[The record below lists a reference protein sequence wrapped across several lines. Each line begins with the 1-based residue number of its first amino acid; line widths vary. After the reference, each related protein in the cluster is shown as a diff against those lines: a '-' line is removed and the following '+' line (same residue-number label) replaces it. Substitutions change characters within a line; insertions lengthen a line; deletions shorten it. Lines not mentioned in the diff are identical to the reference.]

1 MQILKSSMES
11 VDFLGVSGNVR
22 FSQRGDRIAWT
33 MIEQF
38 QNGAYKPIA
47 FFDTLANNMSWVGTI
62 EWSATG
68 KPPAD
73 RTIIKVTFKTIS
85 DSLYFGSMAISLVGI
100 LCSLGL
106 IFFNFKFRKYRY
118 IEMSYPIANN
128 FMLIGCIICFLATVF
143 FGTDGQK
150 VQRGYFIWMCY
161 SRAFFI
167 SIGFSLYFGSMFAK
181 TWITYRLSTSTSSK
195 KKVSCSLCQL
205 LLSLTL
211 TFDAHRKSKTLR
223 STSCCLLSV

>member
-22 FSQRGDRIAWT
+22 FSQKGDRIAWT

-38 QNGAYKPIA
+38 RKGEYKTIGY
-47 FFDTLANNMSWVGTI
+47 FDTLANNMSWVGKI
-62 EWSATG
+62 EWALSG

-73 RTIIKVTFKTIS
+73 RTIIKISFKTIS
-85 DSLYFGSMAISLVGI
+85 QSLYYGSMAVSAAGI
-100 LCSLGL
+100 LCALGL

-118 IEMSYPIANN
+118 IELSYPMANN
-128 FMLIGCIICFLATVF
+128 FMLFGCIICLLATVF
-143 FGTDGQK
+143 FGMDGQK
-150 VQRGYFIWMCY
+150 IRKDYFIWMCY

-195 KKVSCSLCQL
+195 RKVGL
-205 LLSLTL
+205 
-211 TFDAHRKSKTLR
+211 
-223 STSCCLLSV
+223 